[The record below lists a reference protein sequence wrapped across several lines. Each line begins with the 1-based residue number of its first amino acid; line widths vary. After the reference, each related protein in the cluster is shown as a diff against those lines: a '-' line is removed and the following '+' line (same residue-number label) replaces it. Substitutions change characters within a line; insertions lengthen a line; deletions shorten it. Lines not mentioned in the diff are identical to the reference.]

1 MLLLLL
7 DSSILFS
14 MRDEGIYYLS
24 LFSKR
29 QGDRLNSLLKMVERI
44 GNDGYMLLYICL
56 EESCVE
62 AKDHK
67 NIIAELN
74 CSGKSGSYLPN

>member
-1 MLLLLL
+1 
-7 DSSILFS
+7 

-29 QGDRLNSLLKMVERI
+29 QGDRLNSLLKMVERR

-56 EESCVE
+56 KESCVE
-62 AKDHK
+62 ARDH
-67 NIIAELN
+67 NYVIAELN
-74 CSGKSGSYLPN
+74 CRGKSGGTS